1 MSVIQSYFVR
11 KSVLF
16 GRSCDSEWSVF
27 DKTRYLE
34 QVRGILAHD
43 NISEPGKLRL
53 VNDRLRGF
61 AEDSTDVGR
70 VGPALD
76 GAVIIGFDCWLR
88 QY

>member
-43 NISEPGKLRL
+43 NISEPGKLRI
-53 VNDRLRGF
+53 NDRL
-61 AEDSTDVGR
+61 EDLVGR
-70 VGPALD
+70 GRRCGWRGT
-76 GAVIIGFDCWLR
+76 GAGRCTE
-88 QY
+88 Y